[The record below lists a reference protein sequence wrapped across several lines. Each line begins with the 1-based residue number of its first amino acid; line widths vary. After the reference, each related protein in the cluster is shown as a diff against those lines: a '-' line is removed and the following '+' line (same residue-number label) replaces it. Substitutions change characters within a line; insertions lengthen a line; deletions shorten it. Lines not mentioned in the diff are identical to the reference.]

1 MEKIK
6 VAVRR
11 FSLFALLLVVVLV
24 WYAVFYFEARQ
35 NLLASFFDIGQGDA
49 IFIEA
54 PNGNQILVD
63 GGPSDKILAKLGQAL
78 PFWDRSIDL
87 LLLTHTHAD
96 HLDGLFEVLKRYQIG
111 MVLESGASYSLPE
124 YEEWHRLL
132 EKKNVPIVIAQRGQ
146 KIIFAKAGKL
156 EIFSPF
162 ENFAGVSLKNPH
174 DANVV
179 SKLIYGDSSFL
190 LTGDAERYLEY
201 RLFLESGGSGFYGLR
216 SEVLKVGHHGSKT
229 SSSEEFLQAVS
240 PKIAVIQVGR
250 KNRYGHPTQEVLDRL
265 ASAGA
270 RILRNDLAGDI
281 ILESDGYGIK
291 ISGQ

>member
-1 MEKIK
+1 MDKIK

-11 FSLFALLLVVVLV
+11 FSLFALFLVVVLV

-35 NLLASFFDIGQGDA
+35 NLLVSFFDIGQGDA

-54 PNGNQILVD
+54 SNGNQILVD

-78 PFWDRSIDL
+78 PFWDRSVDL
-87 LLLTHTHAD
+87 LVLTHPHAD

-111 MVLESGASYSLPE
+111 AVIESGASYSLPE
-124 YEEWHRLL
+124 YEEWHRTLA
-132 EKKNVPIVIAQRGQ
+132 EKNVPILTARRGQ
-146 KIIFAKAGKL
+146 KIIFAKAGEL
-156 EIFSPF
+156 DIFSPF
-162 ENFAGVSLKNPH
+162 ENFVGASLKNPH

-179 SKLIYGDSSFL
+179 SKLTYGNSSFL
-190 LTGDAERYLEY
+190 LMGDAERSLEY
-201 RLFLESGGSGFYGLR
+201 RLLLESGSPGFYSLK

-265 ASAGA
+265 AVSGAG
-270 RILRNDLAGDI
+270 ILRNDLSGDI
-281 ILESDGYGIK
+281 QFGSDGSNLVILK
-291 ISGQ
+291 